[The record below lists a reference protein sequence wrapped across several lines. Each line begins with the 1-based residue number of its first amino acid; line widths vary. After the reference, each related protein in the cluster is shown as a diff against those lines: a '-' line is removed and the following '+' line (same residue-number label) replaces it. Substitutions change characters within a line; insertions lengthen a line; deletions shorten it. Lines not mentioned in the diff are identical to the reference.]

1 MDEIIVIR
9 AADPDGSIFK
19 AIVNALKGKR
29 AEVVHINAPA
39 SSVLRIGK
47 LEIDHEHR
55 LVLMAGREV
64 RLNHGEYAIL
74 YCMASSPGQVFSKAQ
89 LYADVFPNGFVKE
102 EIILGNIADLTH
114 ELSKRNIANIL
125 PAKTDCSGGR
135 IPKTGHQLGNRG
147 LAGARWAD
155 NSGHGTGL
163 RRE

>member
-1 MDEIIVIR
+1 VDEIIVIR

-47 LEIDHEHR
+47 LEIDHENR

-64 RLNHGEYAIL
+64 RLNHGEYAML

-89 LYADVFPNGFVKE
+89 LYAAAWGE
-102 EIILGNIADLTH
+102 EYL
-114 ELSKRNIANIL
+114 
-125 PAKTDCSGGR
+125 
-135 IPKTGHQLGNRG
+135 
-147 LAGARWAD
+147 
-155 NSGHGTGL
+155 HGTNSVENIIWRL
-163 RRE
+163 RKKLEDDPKHPAYIKTVIGAGYRLQISTEEEHRK